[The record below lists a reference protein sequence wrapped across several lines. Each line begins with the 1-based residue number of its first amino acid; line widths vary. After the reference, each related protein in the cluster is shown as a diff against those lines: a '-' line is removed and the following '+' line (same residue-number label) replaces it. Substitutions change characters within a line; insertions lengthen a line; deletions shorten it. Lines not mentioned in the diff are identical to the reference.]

1 MTCEVFDVYLEPLVE
16 ELLELWEG
24 IEVYD
29 VTKDIG
35 DRTFRLRTI
44 LLWTIHDFQGRA
56 QLGDFHIRVL
66 LLVHVAAVIWRLSIR
81 LSLESTPS
89 QEQGNGCQMDIHT
102 REMP

>member
-44 LLWTIHDFQGRA
+44 LLWTIHDFPG
-56 QLGDFHIRVL
+56 
-66 LLVHVAAVIWRLSIR
+66 
-81 LSLESTPS
+81 
-89 QEQGNGCQMDIHT
+89 
-102 REMP
+102 